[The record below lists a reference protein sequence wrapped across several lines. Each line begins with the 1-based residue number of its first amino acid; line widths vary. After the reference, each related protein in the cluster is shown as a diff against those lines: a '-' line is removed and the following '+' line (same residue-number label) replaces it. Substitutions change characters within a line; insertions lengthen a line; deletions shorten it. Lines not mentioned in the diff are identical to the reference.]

1 MEAFAYFSTFRPGCQ
16 EPVQNA
22 FPVLSCL
29 CYFLPFPAI
38 SCGSCYFLRCPPIS
52 GEFVLFTAVFLGL
65 KCVLKIV
72 SKSIQNQ
79 PKINPK
85 STPNWSKITQKSSQN
100 RSKMAPWRGSRF
112 LMIFHHILDQ
122 FSIQKLPQK
131 HIENH
136 MQKCF
141 EKGTPLDVSSVPLGV
156 HFCSKCHVFSERFS
170 SIDFERAFYMF
181 R

>member
-1 MEAFAYFSTFRPGCQ
+1 MDSIEDMIAGVRAVDALIVIDEIFVVPQAPWCHL
-16 EPVQNA
+16 A
-22 FPVLSCL
+22 K
-29 CYFLPFPAI
+29 LPFPAI

-85 STPNWSKITQKSSQN
+85 STPNWSKITQKSTPN

-112 LMIFHHILDQ
+112 LLIFDGLGHPNI
-122 FSIQKLPQK
+122 
-131 HIENH
+131 
-136 MQKCF
+136 
-141 EKGTPLDVSSVPLGV
+141 DVFL
-156 HFCSKCHVFSERFS
+156 
-170 SIDFERAFYMF
+170 IDV
-181 R
+181 